1 MKFAPLP
8 TTIKR
13 HVVRALACFDT
24 PSEVVRQVREQFNV
38 QITRASAQR
47 YDPTRVAGETLS
59 EELRTLFFD
68 TRERFIEELEK
79 LPRAHRATRL
89 RRLES
94 VYDEARDKGDR
105 KSALAALALAAREM
119 EPFTYADDDDGTDP
133 KGEQS

>member
-1 MKFAPLP
+1 MPIKPLP
-8 TTIKR
+8 MTIKR
-13 HVVRALACFDT
+13 FVTMCLACFDT
-24 PSEVVRQVREQFNV
+24 PTETQQKVRQEFSVVVSRQAV
-38 QITRASAQR
+38 HK

-79 LPRAHRATRL
+79 LPLAHRATRL

-105 KSALAALALAAREM
+105 KSALAALALAAKEM
-119 EPFTYADDDDGTDP
+119 QPFEYQDVDDSDNPD
-133 KGEQS
+133 EVE